1 MTTANDDS
9 SSDSGSQDDMPPSYG
24 SQEYWNQRFKTESEP
39 FEWLEAP
46 ETLDPFLVEALD
58 KFGENRPKLLH
69 IGCGT
74 SMLSYHLRTT
84 VPDPGQIHNLDYSEV
99 AIDLGRAREKR
110 VCNIQDQEEDG
121 STAVKY
127 MRWDAVDLLDHT
139 SLLRACKPGEYS
151 VVVDKSTSD
160 CIACIDD
167 VKISLPYPIDV
178 PSDNPIDFDLKQTPD
193 PIYTLHILA
202 VHLAL
207 ITKSGARW
215 ISLSYSEDRFP
226 FVDGLYSSR
235 PHIPGFP
242 DTGTLWKLLDKRAVE
257 SKNEK
262 VPKRTDGMTITHIP
276 KIFHWVYVLERTN
289 VPLVVRGAHI

>member
-1 MTTANDDS
+1 
-9 SSDSGSQDDMPPSYG
+9 MPPSYG
-24 SQEYWNQRFKTESEP
+24 SQEYWNSRFQNESEP

-46 ETLDPFLVEALD
+46 ESLDPFLVEALN
-58 KFGENRPKLLH
+58 KFNEPRPKLLH

-84 VPDPGQIHNLDYSEV
+84 VPDPSQIHNLDYSEV
-99 AIDLGRAREKR
+99 AINLGREREKR
-110 VCNIQDQEEDG
+110 VCNTHDREQDG
-121 STAVKY
+121 CASANY

-167 VKISLPYPIDV
+167 INIPLPYPIDV
-178 PSDNPIDFDLKQTPD
+178 PTGDPINLNLKQSPD
-193 PIYTLHILA
+193 PMYTLHILA

-207 ITKSGARW
+207 ITKPGARW

-235 PHIPGFP
+235 PHIAGFP

-257 SKNEK
+257 SKKQK
-262 VPKRTDGMTITHIP
+262 VPNSTVGKTITHTP
-276 KIFHWVYVLERTN
+276 KICNWVYVLERTN
-289 VPLVVRGAHI
+289 VPLFVRGAHI